1 MKVLLNG
8 QEMYFDQP
16 TRIYDMYDFSDKKYI
31 AAKVDNRIRELAYI
45 VTNDATIELL
55 DLTNSDAARLYQ
67 ATLRYLIHM
76 ATYKIFPNAR
86 LIFDYS
92 VSRAIFAR
100 IEGLDHDFMQEDLDL
115 IEEELKKIIAA
126 DYKINRNTITKQE
139 AIDFYTKI
147 GEMSKVEVIKYKP
160 EDTVHIYDCA
170 GYKNYMFG
178 YMLYS
183 TGFLKDYNLRLY
195 SPGFLIS
202 YPRAECGGRIPSFS
216 DEKVFRLTL
225 IKAANWARISKA
237 ETLAELNNI
246 VKDGKALEFINIC
259 EAKHNRQ
266 LSELGADIQ
275 ANIETTKLIC
285 VAGPSS
291 SGKTTFTNRLRI
303 ELMSRGIT
311 PLMIS
316 LDNFY
321 KNPKLCPIGPDGKPD
336 FEDIDALNRKLLDDC
351 IYKLISGAEVSL
363 PIYDFTTSTTSFMPP
378 VKLTK
383 NQVIMIEGIHALND
397 KLTPSI
403 PESLKYKVYIAPLG
417 QYRIDDYNPISI
429 SDIRLLRRIVR
440 DYMTRATDCEKTLS
454 FWKSVRAGEFKW
466 IYPYQNDADFVFNSE
481 LTYELCVLKKYALP
495 LLNEVKKDSPNYIAA
510 TRLTSFLKYYLEI
523 SDKWIPC
530 NSVLREFIGGSI
542 FYTEDKI

>member
-31 AAKVDNRIRELAYI
+31 AAKVNNRIRELAYI

-183 TGFLKDYNLRLY
+183 TGYLKDYNLRLY

-202 YPRAECGGRIPSFS
+202 YPRAECGGKIPSFS

-237 ETLAELNNI
+237 ETLAELNN
-246 VKDGKALEFINIC
+246 LN
-259 EAKHNRQ
+259 KH
-266 LSELGADIQ
+266 
-275 ANIETTKLIC
+275 
-285 VAGPSS
+285 
-291 SGKTTFTNRLRI
+291 
-303 ELMSRGIT
+303 
-311 PLMIS
+311 
-316 LDNFY
+316 
-321 KNPKLCPIGPDGKPD
+321 
-336 FEDIDALNRKLLDDC
+336 
-351 IYKLISGAEVSL
+351 
-363 PIYDFTTSTTSFMPP
+363 
-378 VKLTK
+378 
-383 NQVIMIEGIHALND
+383 
-397 KLTPSI
+397 
-403 PESLKYKVYIAPLG
+403 
-417 QYRIDDYNPISI
+417 
-429 SDIRLLRRIVR
+429 
-440 DYMTRATDCEKTLS
+440 
-454 FWKSVRAGEFKW
+454 
-466 IYPYQNDADFVFNSE
+466 
-481 LTYELCVLKKYALP
+481 
-495 LLNEVKKDSPNYIAA
+495 
-510 TRLTSFLKYYLEI
+510 
-523 SDKWIPC
+523 
-530 NSVLREFIGGSI
+530 
-542 FYTEDKI
+542 